1 MDVKKLIYDLTFLV
15 KLSLFERIYL
25 EGLISIT
32 VQLESL
38 WKSTWHTR
46 LSFYVGDIRSLNM
59 IGKSFDDRK
68 IQDRYLVR

>member
-1 MDVKKLIYDLTFLV
+1 MDVEKLIYDLTFLV

-38 WKSTWHTR
+38 
-46 LSFYVGDIRSLNM
+46 
-59 IGKSFDDRK
+59 
-68 IQDRYLVR
+68 